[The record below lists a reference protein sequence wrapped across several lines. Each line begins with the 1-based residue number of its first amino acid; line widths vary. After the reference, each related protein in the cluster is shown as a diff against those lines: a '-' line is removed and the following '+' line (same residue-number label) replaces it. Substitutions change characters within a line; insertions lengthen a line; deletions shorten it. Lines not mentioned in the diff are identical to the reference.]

1 MTVLNGTRA
10 TDNAGASHREMP
22 QVKTQ
27 VVEVARKSGGRSK
40 TIARLIPEVRES
52 IPGLFDRMPAER
64 VAEQFPVS
72 KLEVIEEVLRHTR
85 RELGFG
91 PRPVLSVARKRV
103 AA

>member
-1 MTVLNGTRA
+1 MQSNVQHG
-10 TDNAGASHREMP
+10 SS
-22 QVKTQ
+22 QVIGI
-27 VVEVARKSGGRSK
+27 ERKSGGRAR

-85 RELGFG
+85 RELGLG
-91 PRPVLSVARKRV
+91 PRPALSIARRRV